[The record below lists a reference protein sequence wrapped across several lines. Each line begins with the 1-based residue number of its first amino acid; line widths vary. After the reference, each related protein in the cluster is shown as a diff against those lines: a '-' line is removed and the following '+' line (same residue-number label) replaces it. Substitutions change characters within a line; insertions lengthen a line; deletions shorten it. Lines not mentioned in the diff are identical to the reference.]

1 MLLDSRFRGND
12 PVEGLGMT
20 REDYCVIMGNTMD
33 GLLSI
38 LIMIFGAAAAGLI
51 WFFFGKIGKK

>member
-12 PVEGLGMT
+12 VNKMIGMT
-20 REDYCVIMGNTMD
+20 SWDRYVIMDNTMD